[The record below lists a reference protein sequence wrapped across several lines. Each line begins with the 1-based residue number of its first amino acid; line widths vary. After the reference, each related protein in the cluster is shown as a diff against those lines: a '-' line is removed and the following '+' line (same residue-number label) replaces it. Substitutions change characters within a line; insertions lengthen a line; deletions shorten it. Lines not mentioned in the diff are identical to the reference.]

1 MHDLAIRQLHPRE
14 MGLFTSQVLHMDCK
28 QRSLR
33 EKRMLTENLI
43 EELQPAENK
52 KCRRSLFF
60 PVDDLS
66 GVSLTPPPNSKPQE
80 RSLSTIKLPVL
91 KQRITK
97 SDSMMEAKK
106 EQLPLC
112 PITPMV
118 HNEIDSCREC
128 VNLFSFFEEV

>member
-28 QRSLR
+28 QRSLK

-66 GVSLTPPPNSKPQE
+66 GVSLTPPPQFETPREKSFDDQT
-80 RSLSTIKLPVL
+80 SCIK
-91 KQRITK
+91 
-97 SDSMMEAKK
+97 AKN
-106 EQLPLC
+106 
-112 PITPMV
+112 
-118 HNEIDSCREC
+118 H
-128 VNLFSFFEEV
+128 EE